1 MAVAPTS
8 TRAHRFQATPCT
20 GASTAAR
27 LRLNGTTGETSMRDT
42 DLMQLA
48 LGLIPPW
55 MVKVCAFD
63 AEARRLD
70 IEIDFARGGRFPCP
84 HCAKADCPVHDTAMQ
99 TWRHLDFFQ
108 HQAFLHSRTPRIT
121 CPDCGVKQIAVPWAR
136 AGSGFTL
143 LFEALAM
150 TLMTAMPVAAAARL
164 VGEHDTR
171 MWRVLHHWVEQAR
184 ERADYADVK
193 RVAIDETAAK
203 RGHDY
208 VSLFVDIDQRRVVF
222 VTQGRGAD
230 TVREF
235 ADDLEA
241 HNGDAS
247 HVKQVCIDMSAAF
260 IKGVT
265 DNLTEAEITFDKFHA
280 VKLVNDAVDKVRRAE
295 SKGRPELKRSR
306 YLWLRNEP
314 SLSAEARANLA
325 ALTRLHLK
333 TARAYQIR
341 LAFQEI
347 YRQPNWDWGALFLD
361 RWYSWAIRS
370 RLEPIKEAA
379 RTVMRHRD
387 GILAWFDSQIANGLI
402 EGINS
407 LIQAAKAKARGYR
420 STRTLKAITYLI
432 AGKLDLK
439 LPT

>member
-1 MAVAPTS
+1 MAPLLLTDG
-8 TRAHRFQATPCT
+8 T
-20 GASTAAR
+20 G
-27 LRLNGTTGETSMRDT
+27 MRDT
-42 DLMQLA
+42 DLFQLA
-48 LGLIPPW
+48 LGLVPPW
-55 MVKVCAFD
+55 MVKTCAFD
-63 AEARRLD
+63 AGKKRLD

-84 HCAKADCPVHDTAMQ
+84 HCKAADCPVHDTSMQ

-108 HQAFLHSRTPRIT
+108 HQAFLHARTPRIT

-136 AGSGFTL
+136 PGSGFTL

-164 VGEHDTR
+164 MGEHDTR
-171 MWRVLHHWVEQAR
+171 MWRVLHHWVDEAR
-184 ERADYADVK
+184 ARADHKAVR

-208 VSLFVDIDQRRVVF
+208 VSLFVDIDARRVLF
-222 VTQGRGAD
+222 VTEGRDAG
-230 TVREF
+230 TVEAF

-241 HNGDAS
+241 HGGDAS

-260 IKGVT
+260 IKGVG

-306 YLWLRNEP
+306 YLWLRNAP
-314 SLSAEARANLA
+314 SMSAESRATLA

-347 YRQPNWDWGALFLD
+347 YNQPTREWGELFLE
-361 RWYSWAIRS
+361 RWYGWAIRS
-370 RLEPIKEAA
+370 RLEPMKDAA
-379 RTVMRHRD
+379 RTILRHRD
-387 GILAWFDSQIANGLI
+387 GILAWFDSLIANGLI

-407 LIQAAKAKARGYR
+407 LVQAAKAKARGYR
-420 STRTLKAITYLI
+420 STRTLKAIIYLI

>member
-1 MAVAPTS
+1 
-8 TRAHRFQATPCT
+8 
-20 GASTAAR
+20 
-27 LRLNGTTGETSMRDT
+27 MRDT

-55 MVKVCAFD
+55 MVKACAFD
-63 AEARRLD
+63 AAARRLD

-193 RVAIDETAAK
+193 RVAIDETAAR

-208 VSLFVDIDQRRVVF
+208 VSLFVDIDQRRVLF
-222 VTQGRGAD
+222 VTEGRGAD
-230 TVREF
+230 TVEAF

-247 HVKQVCIDMSAAF
+247 RIKQVCIDMSAAF
-260 IKGVT
+260 VKGVT

-295 SKGRPELKRSR
+295 SKRRPELKRSR

-333 TARAYQIR
+333 TVRAYQIR
-341 LAFQEI
+341 LAFQEL

-432 AGKLDLK
+432 AGKLHLK

>member
-1 MAVAPTS
+1 
-8 TRAHRFQATPCT
+8 
-20 GASTAAR
+20 
-27 LRLNGTTGETSMRDT
+27 MRDT

-55 MVKVCAFD
+55 MVKACAFD
-63 AEARRLD
+63 AAARRLD

-193 RVAIDETAAK
+193 RVAIDETAAR

-208 VSLFVDIDQRRVVF
+208 VSLFVDIDQRRVLF
-222 VTQGRGAD
+222 VTEGRGAD
-230 TVREF
+230 TVEAF

-247 HVKQVCIDMSAAF
+247 RVKQVCIDMSAAF

-280 VKLVNDAVDKVRRAE
+280 VKLINDAVDKVRRAE

-314 SLSAEARANLA
+314 SLSAESREQLTS
-325 ALTRLHLK
+325 LTRLHLK
-333 TARAYQIR
+333 TARAYRIR

-347 YRQPNWDWGALFLD
+347 YQQSSSDWGALFLD

-370 RLEPIKEAA
+370 RLEPIKDAA

-387 GILAWFDSQIANGLI
+387 GILAWFDSRIANGLI

-407 LIQAAKAKARGYR
+407 LVQAAKAKARGYR

>member
-1 MAVAPTS
+1 
-8 TRAHRFQATPCT
+8 
-20 GASTAAR
+20 
-27 LRLNGTTGETSMRDT
+27 MRDT
-42 DLMQLA
+42 DLLQLA
-48 LGLIPPW
+48 LGLVPPW
-55 MVKVCAFD
+55 MVKAANFD

-70 IEIDFARGGRFPCP
+70 IEIDFARGGHFPCP
-84 HCAKADCPVHDTAMQ
+84 HCKTADCPVHDTRQQ

-108 HQAFLHSRTPRIT
+108 HQAFLHARTPRVT
-121 CPDCGVKQIAVPWAR
+121 CPDCGVKQIEVPWAR
-136 AGSGFTL
+136 PGSGFTL
-143 LFEALAM
+143 LFEAFAM
-150 TLMTAMPVAAAARL
+150 ALMTAMPVAAAARL
-164 VGEHDTR
+164 MDENDTR
-171 MWRVLHHWVEQAR
+171 MWRVLHHWVEEAR
-184 ERADYADVK
+184 ERTDYKDVR

-208 VSLFVDIDQRRVVF
+208 VSLFVDIDKRRVMF
-222 VTQGRGAD
+222 VTEGRDAK
-230 TVREF
+230 TVEAF

-247 HVKQVCIDMSAAF
+247 RIKQVCIDMSGAF

-265 DNLTEAEITFDKFHA
+265 ENLTEAEITFDKFHA

-314 SLSAEARANLA
+314 SLSAESRTQLA

-333 TARAYQIR
+333 TSRAYQLR

-347 YRQPNWDWGALFLD
+347 YQQPTWEWGALFLD
-361 RWYSWAIRS
+361 RWYRWAIRS
-370 RLEPIKEAA
+370 RLEPMKDAA
-379 RTVMRHRD
+379 RTVKRHRE

-407 LIQAAKAKARGYR
+407 LVQAAKAKARGYR
-420 STRTLKAITYLI
+420 STRTLKAIIYLI
-432 AGKLDLK
+432 AGKLDLR